1 MVEARQRGV
10 TDQAL
15 SMSSIEDPSLPGLSA
30 QGPELLFPPPSTTP
44 TLDLQLEDI
53 RTHQPT
59 SDADQRPQE
68 NEHNGMRTAPFKEPR
83 QLGSSPRSEKSRK
96 RRLSGIAPVQNHLR
110 ARKKPAVT
118 YTSAQST
125 QSCSEFDELMAKL
138 ASPRVVI
145 QLREMLGKF
154 PMSRIS
160 FGLNVSDV
168 GLRDLFVRIIERD
181 NVSRI
186 QPLAQCLDIHHLY
199 QMFYQQISGQSS
211 RAFEVLTA
219 RSTRPGSSGNPL
231 LRRGKAVTERFVKT
245 MLSELDPVSPAARKH
260 CEDISKFGGRLYD
273 IVDILGEPI
282 ICLLVFAGG
291 KEEHAMDWRRNTYG
305 PCGQVVERD
314 LADDQKAVCS
324 ARLRLQT
331 VFEEA
336 PNICTHRVSPKYLQR
351 VTCGRGFSPRA

>member
-1 MVEARQRGV
+1 
-10 TDQAL
+10 
-15 SMSSIEDPSLPGLSA
+15 
-30 QGPELLFPPPSTTP
+30 
-44 TLDLQLEDI
+44 
-53 RTHQPT
+53 
-59 SDADQRPQE
+59 
-68 NEHNGMRTAPFKEPR
+68 
-83 QLGSSPRSEKSRK
+83 
-96 RRLSGIAPVQNHLR
+96 
-110 ARKKPAVT
+110 
-118 YTSAQST
+118 
-125 QSCSEFDELMAKL
+125 
-138 ASPRVVI
+138 
-145 QLREMLGKF
+145 
-154 PMSRIS
+154 
-160 FGLNVSDV
+160 
-168 GLRDLFVRIIERD
+168 
-181 NVSRI
+181 
-186 QPLAQCLDIHHLY
+186 
-199 QMFYQQISGQSS
+199 
-211 RAFEVLTA
+211 
-219 RSTRPGSSGNPL
+219 
-231 LRRGKAVTERFVKT
+231 